1 MKTKFILSVLFSLV
15 FSVFLGSGLAAAT
28 GLPAIPVIGVLSVAS
43 FIPMPNGVLS
53 ATVYREVWTKEIVRA
68 ADEYIKDTFL
78 DGILDLSRYVTGD
91 DEAQVIH
98 NSYFG
103 VAPDVLINNNTYPIP
118 IQELNG
124 EDAPIT
130 LDKYQTKAT
139 PITDDEL
146 YALAYD
152 KMGIVKKVHGEAIA
166 KNRLMKSIHAFGP
179 AGDTTKTPVILT
191 TGAATPDG
199 TRKRL
204 KWEDVVTLREKYA
217 DAGIAVDGMRLVLC
231 PAHVNDLILEDKDL
245 FKVLTNFKSGVVN
258 DQLGFEIRSYFGN
271 PYYNATTKAK
281 IAFGAI
287 PAATDRMASVVFT
300 PDLARKASG
309 LTKMYFSESKS
320 DPQNQRN
327 LVNFRNY
334 FIALPII
341 NESIGAIVSAPGA

>member
-1 MKTKFILSVLFSLV
+1 MKAKFFLSVIFSLV
-15 FSVFLGSGLAAAT
+15 FSVVLGGVLAAVS
-28 GLPAIPVIGVLSVAS
+28 GLPAEPVIAALGIAS
-43 FIPMPNGVLS
+43 FIPTPHGILS

-98 NSYFG
+98 NTYFG
-103 VAPDVLINNNTYPIP
+103 VAPDVLINNTTYPIP
-118 IQELNG
+118 IQALDG
-124 EDAPIT
+124 EDKPIS

-146 YALAYD
+146 YALSYD

-166 KNRLMKSIHAFGP
+166 KNRLMKAIHAFGP
-179 AGDTTKTPVILT
+179 AGDTDKTPVIST
-191 TGAATPDG
+191 TGNATPDG

-217 DAGIAVDGMRLVLC
+217 AAGIAVDGMRLVLC

-245 FKVLTNFKSGVVN
+245 FKVLTNFKSGVIN

-271 PYYNATTKAK
+271 PYYNATTKVK
-281 IAFGAI
+281 LSFGAV
-287 PAATDRMASVVFT
+287 PASTDRMASVVFT
-300 PDLARKASG
+300 PSLARKATG
-309 LTKMYFSESKS
+309 KTKMYFSEAAS
-320 DPQNQRN
+320 DPLNQRN